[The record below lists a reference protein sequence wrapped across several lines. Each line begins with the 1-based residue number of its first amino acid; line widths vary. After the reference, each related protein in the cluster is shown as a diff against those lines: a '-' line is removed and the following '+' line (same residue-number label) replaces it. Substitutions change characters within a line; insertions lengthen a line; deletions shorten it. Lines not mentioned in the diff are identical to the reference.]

1 MENLSLIQHEL
12 NKKLDENKKASTKI
26 YEENEI
32 VRKYLKLQ
40 EEQNK
45 LTMELANISREI
57 NIQKWSSCNHIWVIT
72 KHDYDFTEGRSYNYC
87 SCIKCGLSYEVFLD
101 YEKMGKDALNDSARK
116 EMFDYLFTHNTSQ
129 YKGLSSNYCC
139 NLEEAQAIYQ
149 KIKAKNP
156 NITDEIMLQLWEREL
171 DKKFSRTRKRK

>member
-1 MENLSLIQHEL
+1 MEKLTLLYTEL
-12 NKKLDENKKASTKI
+12 AKKLDENQKSSIKI

-40 EEQNK
+40 KEQKK
-45 LTMELANISREI
+45 LTMELANISKEI

-72 KHDYDFTEGRSYNYC
+72 KHDYDATEGRSYNYC

-101 YEKMGKDALNDSARK
+101 YEKMGKDALNDPARK
-116 EMFDYLFTHNTSQ
+116 EMFDYLFTHNTAQ
-129 YKGLSSNYCC
+129 YKGLSSNYSC
-139 NLEEAQAIYQ
+139 NLDEAQAIYQ

-156 NITDEIMLQLWEREL
+156 DITDEIMLQLWEREL
-171 DKKFSRTRKRK
+171 DKKLSRTRKRK